1 MIKCSLDKRFATL
14 TFTAV
19 VNKYYIKGNQIT
31 DCMREEGSSEGEI
44 KADIKDFTSTFG
56 GFYRA
61 FPDENQHIFD
71 QVYEQ
76 VRSADVNY
84 KEYLSGERGQEEIWV
99 FEKNGVKVF
108 KRVFHPGSGEKA
120 SGVDFALYK
129 KVSQTK
135 IGITAVQVKRNRGK
149 EYFEFD
155 QRDLTQR
162 NRLENL
168 WGSAYYLM
176 VDETVGPPPLYLFVS
191 ASDLSLIIEGIA
203 KEPPVKI
210 PNEYI
215 RRHGRGLDL
224 FYRSFY
230 GGSMGS
236 QAAPKDYLATIEM
249 FTRRSKRTLVEIST
263 R

>member
-1 MIKCSLDKRFATL
+1 M
-14 TFTAV
+14 V
-19 VNKYYIKGNQIT
+19 
-31 DCMREEGSSEGEI
+31 EEGSSQREI
-44 KADIKDFTSTFG
+44 RADIKHFVGTFS

-76 VRSADVNY
+76 VKKADVHY
-84 KEYLSGERGQEEIWV
+84 KEYLPGERGQEEIWV
-99 FEKNGVKVF
+99 FEKNSLRVF

-129 KVSQTK
+129 KVSQSK
-135 IGITAVQVKRNRGK
+135 IKITAVQVKRNRNK
-149 EYFEFD
+149 KYFEFD
-155 QRDLTQR
+155 KWDLTQR
-162 NRLENL
+162 NRLESL

-191 ASDLSLIIEGIA
+191 ASDLESIIESVG

-210 PNEYI
+210 PNQHI
-215 RRHGRGLDL
+215 RRMGRGSDL
-224 FYRSFY
+224 FYGSFY

-236 QAAPKDYLATIEM
+236 QFAPEDYLATIGT
-249 FTRRSKRTLVEIST
+249 FTRRSKRTLVEIATS
-263 R
+263 